1 MLLLSNSTNED
12 LSLIEFPVICDIKI
26 NYQNYWKK
34 SYIIY
39 RSEFLEVMLA
49 K

>member
-12 LSLIEFPVICDIKI
+12 LSPIEFPVISDIKI
-26 NYQNYWKK
+26 HYPNYWKK